1 MSRFCSLFVLVVTGS
16 LLSACATSTPPPR
29 PVAEPTQRQKEEE
42 LARLRLRL
50 LEKDAQIQGLT
61 QKKEEELAKL
71 RLLLLEKDAQIQGL
85 TQKLDA
91 AILEVVR
98 AMAKLQGRE
107 GKAEAASSLAEA
119 EIALKLLEKDGV
131 VREKDSNFIQAK
143 QLLKT
148 AAQEFQ
154 KENYGGAIYLTSQA
168 KSLVKGEEARMTS
181 REKML
186 KIQGEV
192 LFSLPLP
199 RVLSKGNIRE
209 GPGLNFK
216 VLFVVEEGAPL
227 TGQSYKG
234 LWVRVKSEDGRS
246 GWIFYNLVSQR

>member
-1 MSRFCSLFVLVVTGS
+1 MLRVKRGLTMSRFCSLFALVVTGS
-16 LLSACATSTPPPR
+16 LLSACATSTPPE
-29 PVAEPTQRQKEEE
+29 PVAERTQRQ
-42 LARLRLRL
+42 
-50 LEKDAQIQGLT
+50 
-61 QKKEEELAKL
+61 KEEELAKL
-71 RLLLLEKDAQIQGL
+71 RLLLLEKDAKIQGL
-85 TQKLDA
+85 TQTLDA

-98 AMAKLQGRE
+98 SMAKLQGRE

-119 EIALKLLEKDGV
+119 EIALKLLERDGV
-131 VREKDSNFIQAK
+131 GREKDSNFIQAK

-154 KENYGGAIYLTSQA
+154 KDNYGGAIYLTSQA
-168 KSLVKGEEARMTS
+168 KSLVKGEEARRTS
-181 REKML
+181 RENMP
-186 KIQGEV
+186 KIAGEV

-199 RVLSKGNIRE
+199 LRVLSKGNIRE

-246 GWIFYNLVSQR
+246 GWIFYNLVGQR

>member
-1 MSRFCSLFVLVVTGS
+1 MSGIHLSKPYRSGFCSLFVLVVMGS
-16 LLSACATSTPPPR
+16 LLFGCAATSTPPPETL
-29 PVAEPTQRQKEEE
+29 AERTQRQKEEE
-42 LARLRLRL
+42 LARARLFL
-50 LEKDAQIQGLT
+50 LEKEAKIEGLN
-61 QKKEEELAKL
+61 
-71 RLLLLEKDAQIQGL
+71 
-85 TQKLDA
+85 QKLDA

-119 EIALKLLEKDGV
+119 EIALKLLERGAAG
-131 VREKDSNFIQAK
+131 REKDSDFIQVK

-154 KENYGGAIYLTSQA
+154 KENYGGALYLTSQA
-168 KSLVKGEEARMTS
+168 KSLIKGEEARRMS
-181 REKML
+181 RENMP
-186 KIQGEV
+186 KIEGEV

-199 RVLSKGNIRE
+199 LRVLSKSNIRE
-209 GPGLNFK
+209 GPGPNFK
-216 VLFVVEEGAPL
+216 VLFRVEEGTPL

>member
-1 MSRFCSLFVLVVTGS
+1 MIMSRFCSLFVLVVTGS
-16 LLSACATSTPPPR
+16 LLSACATSTPET
-29 PVAEPTQRQKEEE
+29 VAERTQRQKEEE

-61 QKKEEELAKL
+61 QK
-71 RLLLLEKDAQIQGL
+71 
-85 TQKLDA
+85 LDA

-98 AMAKLQGRE
+98 SMAKLQGRE

-119 EIALKLLEKDGV
+119 EIALKQLERDGV
-131 VREKDSNFIQAK
+131 GREKDSNFSQAK

-154 KENYGGAIYLTSQA
+154 KDNYGGAIYLTSQA
-168 KSLVKGEEARMTS
+168 KSLVKGEEARRTS
-181 REKML
+181 RENMP
-186 KIQGEV
+186 KIAGEV

-199 RVLSKGNIRE
+199 LRVLSKGNIRE

-216 VLFVVEEGAPL
+216 ALFVVEEGAPL

-246 GWIFYNLVSQR
+246 GWIFYNLVGQR

>member
-1 MSRFCSLFVLVVTGS
+1 MSRFCSLFALVVTGS
-16 LLSACATSTPPPR
+16 LLSACATSTPPE
-29 PVAEPTQRQKEEE
+29 PVAERTQRQ
-42 LARLRLRL
+42 
-50 LEKDAQIQGLT
+50 
-61 QKKEEELAKL
+61 KEEELAKL
-71 RLLLLEKDAQIQGL
+71 RLLLLEKDAKIQGL
-85 TQKLDA
+85 TQTLDA

-98 AMAKLQGRE
+98 SMAKLQGRE

-119 EIALKLLEKDGV
+119 EIALKLLERDGV
-131 VREKDSNFIQAK
+131 GREKDSNFIQAK

-168 KSLVKGEEARMTS
+168 KSLVKGEEARRTS
-181 REKML
+181 RENMP
-186 KIQGEV
+186 KIAGEV

-199 RVLSKGNIRE
+199 LRVLSKGNIRE

-246 GWIFYNLVSQR
+246 GWIFYNLVGQR

>member
-1 MSRFCSLFVLVVTGS
+1 MSRFCSLFVLLVTGS
-16 LLSACATSTPPPR
+16 LLSACATSTPET
-29 PVAEPTQRQKEEE
+29 VAERTQRQKEEE
-42 LARLRLRL
+42 IAR
-50 LEKDAQIQGLT
+50 
-61 QKKEEELAKL
+61 L
-71 RLLLLEKDAQIQGL
+71 RLLLLEKDAKIHGL

-98 AMAKLQGRE
+98 SMAKLQGRE

-119 EIALKLLEKDGV
+119 EIALKLLERDGV
-131 VREKDSNFIQAK
+131 AREKDSNFIQAK

-168 KSLVKGEEARMTS
+168 KSLVKGEEARRTS
-181 REKML
+181 RENMP
-186 KIQGEV
+186 KIAGEI

-199 RVLSKGNIRE
+199 LRVLSKGNIRE
-209 GPGLNFK
+209 GPGLNSK
-216 VLFVVEEGAPL
+216 LLFVVEEGAPL

-246 GWIFYNLVSQR
+246 GWIFYNLVGQR